1 MEEKIKR
8 AIESA
13 LDEAT
18 AYIFD
23 PMQDGQHF
31 ESIVVSPAF
40 EGMSLVNQHRTVMNA
55 LKMELDSNAVHAL
68 ALKTFT
74 PEEWAQ
80 QRDQYEHLIG
90 N

>member
-1 MEEKIKR
+1 MQEKIKQT
-8 AIESA
+8 IEAA
-13 LDEAT
+13 LEEAT
-18 AYIFD
+18 AYVLD

-40 EGMSLVNQHRTVMNA
+40 EGMSLVNQHRMVMNA
-55 LKMELDSNAVHAL
+55 LKAELGSNTVHAL

-74 PEEWAQ
+74 PEKWAQ
-80 QRDQYEHLIG
+80 QRGQYEHLIG

>member
-1 MEEKIKR
+1 MQEKIKQ

-18 AYIFD
+18 AYVFD

-55 LKMELDSNAVHAL
+55 LKAELDSNTVHAL

-74 PEEWAQ
+74 PEMWAQ
-80 QRDQYEHLIG
+80 QRSQYEHLIG